1 MEPSPG
7 MAAWMFGAV
16 VVQAV
21 GTLALWVRLR
31 GRERCERERR
41 EHLLAAA
48 RELPPG
54 SEMHERFEDG
64 ASLVVIRTD
73 PGLGVRG

>member
-1 MEPSPG
+1 MEPNPD
-7 MAAWMFGAV
+7 MAAWMLAAAM
-16 VVQAV
+16 VQAV
-21 GTLALWVRLR
+21 GALALWLRLR

-54 SEMHERFEDG
+54 GEIHERFGDG
-64 ASLVVIRTD
+64 ASLLVRID
-73 PGLGVRG
+73 PSPGVRR